1 MPDPAPWPAPEAAGL
16 RSGAVLNFL
25 RRVQVSG
32 LELHGL
38 NLWRYGR
45 PVLAGHWWPYH
56 AGTLHQLNSVSKSFV
71 SAAVGLCIE
80 DGHLKLETRL
90 LELFPEYAAVAAPGV
105 EALTLRHLLTMSSG
119 HAAPVRSRLK
129 FTPGP
134 PWTETYLREP
144 LAHPPGTHFL
154 YDSADTFMLSAAVQ
168 RVTGQR
174 VLDDLRPRLLAPLGI
189 GEAAWITSPG
199 GTDAGGWGLSLTTAD
214 LARFGELLR
223 CGGMWQGQRL
233 LPAGWLAE
241 ATRAQ
246 IQTGHSDPDWACG
259 YGYQFWPCR
268 HGAFRADGMYGQ
280 FVLVLPEQQAV
291 LGITA
296 GTHRMQDILNAVW
309 DELLPGFQE
318 GVLADDTQGVAALH
332 SALSALRLPVP
343 SCAQS
348 PSEEQA
354 QMPSRT
360 FALPPTTRFFAD
372 DQVVPAL
379 TPGWTHFTVT
389 WGEPITLTFLGPAG
403 RQSLHAHPKTWE
415 VQRTD
420 LFADQRAV
428 EVAAHAAPRPDGGF
442 QFTLRL
448 LPTLREGRVV
458 VRPGEAAELYP
469 PAPLEQA
476 SAPLIA
482 PEIFPDKELH
492 D

>member
-1 MPDPAPWPAPEAAGL
+1 M
-16 RSGAVLNFL
+16 LNFL

-129 FTPGP
+129 FRAGVS
-134 PWTETYLREP
+134 WAETYLREP

-154 YDSADTFMLSAAVQ
+154 YDSADTFMLSAAMQ

-174 VLDDLRPRLLAPLGI
+174 VLDYLRPRLLAPLGI
-189 GEAAWITSPG
+189 GEATWLTSPG
-199 GTDAGGWGLSLTTAD
+199 GIDAGGWGLSLTTAD

-223 CGGMWQGQRL
+223 CGGLWQGQRL
-233 LPAGWLAE
+233 LPSDWLAQ

-246 IQTGHSDPDWACG
+246 IQTGHSDPDWAYG

-318 GVLADDTQGVAALH
+318 GVLAEDTQAEAALRD
-332 SALSALRLPVP
+332 ALSALRLPLPFQVSLP
-343 SCAQS
+343 
-348 PSEEQA
+348 EEREPIPA
-354 QMPSRT
+354 RT
-360 FALPPTTRFFAD
+360 FALPPGTRFFAD
-372 DQVVPAL
+372 DQVVPDPA
-379 TPGWTHFTVT
+379 PGWTHFTLT
-389 WGEPITLTFLGPAG
+389 WGDPVILTFFGPAG
-403 RQSLHAHPKTWE
+403 RQTLHARPDTWE

-428 EVAAHAAPRPDGGF
+428 EVAAHAAPRPDGAF
-442 QFTLRL
+442 QVTLRL
-448 LPTLREGRVV
+448 LSSLRECRVV
-458 VRPGEAAELYP
+458 VRPGGAAELYLP
-469 PAPLEQA
+469 TPLEQA
-476 SAPLIA
+476 SVPLIA
-482 PEIFPDKELH
+482 PEIFPRKELH